1 MHIRR
6 FLLHNSSCILGSAA
20 FWQPDKMG
28 VYEAWFGGSVA
39 GRKVWKHSSRQN
51 YIYFWEWGVN
61 TGSEWMIGLKKQ
73 IGFYEN
79 EKINQTFYEYHTYIG
94 NQGGLSR
101 EVNIVKEIISFYR

>member
-1 MHIRR
+1 
-6 FLLHNSSCILGSAA
+6 
-20 FWQPDKMG
+20 MG

-61 TGSEWMIGLKKQ
+61 TGSEWMIGLMKQ

-79 EKINQTFYEYHTYIG
+79 EKIKGRVQRKIFMENSITEGGVSEGHFYLFFSL
-94 NQGGLSR
+94 QM
-101 EVNIVKEIISFYR
+101 V